1 MLSRGRQ
8 ALKASDLSL
17 EQVVTSRLPGPL
29 PGIACD
35 KACSRGRSVTFHNHR
50 PPRDA
55 AVLPAAKKQ
64 LGPVTL
70 AIRAMRAAYGI
81 NAKAPTRRP
90 GPVTE
95 AIRTMRAAVP
105 DFDANPD
112 LIALRRALAN
122 RIEAD
127 IAALDML
134 GGDPDAEPS
143 LGAPEPI
150 IGFGFSMGGH
160 IFGDQTRWADGATYD
175 GEQDAGEERE
185 EENEHGGDIQ
195 DQPHDPQPD
204 DILPKM
210 HGWDPRVAEAARKA
224 RRNLEAIRARMARG
238 RA

>member
-1 MLSRGRQ
+1 MS
-8 ALKASDLSL
+8 
-17 EQVVTSRLPGPL
+17 
-29 PGIACD
+29 
-35 KACSRGRSVTFHNHR
+35 FHDHR
-50 PPRDA
+50 TPRVA
-55 AVLPAAKKQ
+55 AVLPAARKQ

-134 GGDPDAEPS
+134 GGDPDFEPS

-150 IGFGFSMGGH
+150 ITCYRGYGPDFL
-160 IFGDQTRWADGATYD
+160 GDQARWADGATYD

-185 EENEHGGDIQ
+185 EEDEHGGDIQ
-195 DQPHDPQPD
+195 GEPHDPEQDREPEE
-204 DILPKM
+204 
-210 HGWDPRVAEAARKA
+210 AEDNYQSVMMPGGGYGGGSFG
-224 RRNLEAIRARMARG
+224 RRA
-238 RA
+238 